1 MTININ
7 GLVIYYEKSG
17 KGEPLILLHGNGEDH
32 TIFENSILIL
42 EKQFTVYALDT
53 RGHGQSD
60 KVSEYHYKDMAEDV
74 ATFIKK
80 LKLERPIIC
89 GFSDGAITALTVAF
103 TYPSLVGMVI
113 SCGANTQPEGIKRRA
128 LTFMR
133 LSYKVKHNPLLK
145 LMLTEP
151 DIREE
156 DLAKIEVPV
165 IVIAGKNDLIREKE
179 TRKIANSIKDSR
191 LLILKGEDHGS
202 YINHSQKLA
211 YILLELID
219 SNKD

>member
-7 GLVIYYEKSG
+7 GLVIYYEKRG
-17 KGEPLILLHGNGEDH
+17 KGEPIILLHGNGEDH

-80 LKLERPIIC
+80 LKLDRPILC

-113 SCGANTQPEGIKRRA
+113 SCGANTHPEGIKRSA
-128 LTFMR
+128 LAFMR
-133 LSYKVKHNPLLK
+133 ISYKLKHNPLLK

-151 DIREE
+151 DIKEE

-179 TRKIANSIKDSR
+179 TRMIANSIKDSR

-202 YINHSQKLA
+202 YIKDSQKLA